1 MSKLISGEDVIDWL
15 KVSPIELYSGFVS
28 KGLQPRDNA
37 GRPIFPYDVFKH
49 MIRSWQKECRDHEE
63 TACQLTELDREEIYA
78 NHICP
83 LKAKINNVVK
93 ILGSLNGNNWVDFEM
108 PESRDMENMV
118 LWCLTKAWYHEDQVK
133 TVDAE
138 ITPAPVDTPH
148 SHKQPLKEAA
158 QTASKELPRDRHRRQ
173 TRAVAKKLWDKHPS
187 MSRPEMAQHPDVM
200 EASKKTNGNYYSDKI
215 VKSWIKDLNPN
226 PPLKGRPKKKSG

>member
-49 MIRSWQKECRDHEE
+49 MIHSWQKELKGHEE
-63 TACQLTELDREEIYA
+63 MACQLTELDREEIYA

-93 ILGSLNGNNWVDFEM
+93 ILGSLNGNNWVDFVM
-108 PESRDMENMV
+108 PESKDMENMV
-118 LWCLTKAWYHEDQVK
+118 LWSLTKAWYHEDQVK

-138 ITPAPVDTPH
+138 ITPAPDDNPH
-148 SHKQPLKEAA
+148 SLNQPVKEAA

-173 TRAVAKKLWDKHPS
+173 TRAVAKKTL
-187 MSRPEMAQHPDVM
+187 
-200 EASKKTNGNYYSDKI
+200 G
-215 VKSWIKDLNPN
+215 
-226 PPLKGRPKKKSG
+226 